1 MRGRLFVSLVVFAA
15 TLTAVTWAA
24 TAAGASKE
32 SRLLITAIHLD
43 MARSYTPKAPPGATD
58 DYHCTV
64 LNPDVKQN
72 SFIISDQFF
81 PGSVED
87 HHAILFLV
95 PPSLAAEA
103 EQANDN
109 GNGWTCFGESPIP
122 DTSRSQISNTPWL
135 SVWAPGHGADNF
147 PKGTGVPFPAGS
159 LVIMQVHY
167 NLLVGDN
174 PVKNRIVLH
183 TVPISTPLL
192 PLNLDLL
199 PAPPDIPCPTGV
211 TGPLCNRAASLANLG
226 QRFGQSSVAFVDDL
240 ERQCGRN
247 PADPPEGDSTSCTSQ
262 IDNSGYIVRV
272 GAHMHLLGATL
283 KMVLNPGTSQ
293 AKTILDVPNYNFHYQ
308 KAYNLTTPI
317 KVSPGDSVQV
327 TCTYNPSLA
336 QELPALRNI
345 APHFVTWGWGSSDE
359 MCLGMIWSSAS
370 LPNSKYPV

>member
-1 MRGRLFVSLVVFAA
+1 MAA
-15 TLTAVTWAA
+15 S
-24 TAAGASKE
+24 ASKE
-32 SRLLITAIHLD
+32 SGHPITTIYLD
-43 MARSYTPKAPPGATD
+43 MARPYTPKAPPGATD

-64 LNPDVKQN
+64 LNPHIEQN
-72 SFIISDQFF
+72 SYIISDQFF

-95 PPSLAAEA
+95 PPSLAPEA
-103 EQANDN
+103 EQANGN

-122 DTSRSQISNTPWL
+122 DTSRSQISDTPWL
-135 SVWAPGHGADNF
+135 SVWAPGHGADNL
-147 PKGTGVPFPAGS
+147 PKGTGVPLPAGS

-183 TVPISTPLL
+183 TVSMSTPLL
-192 PLNLDLL
+192 PLTLDLL

-226 QRFGQSSVAFVDDL
+226 QRFGQSAVTFVDDL

-247 PADPPEGDSTSCTSQ
+247 HADPPEGDSTSCTSQ
-262 IDNSGYIVRV
+262 AGSSGYIVRV
-272 GAHMHLLGATL
+272 GAHMHLLGGTF

-308 KAYNLTTPI
+308 KAYNVNTPV
-317 KVSPGDSVQV
+317 KVSPGDRLQV
-327 TCTYNPSLA
+327 TCTYDPTLA
-336 QELPALRNI
+336 QELPALRSV

-359 MCLGMIWSSAS
+359 MCLGLMWTSAS